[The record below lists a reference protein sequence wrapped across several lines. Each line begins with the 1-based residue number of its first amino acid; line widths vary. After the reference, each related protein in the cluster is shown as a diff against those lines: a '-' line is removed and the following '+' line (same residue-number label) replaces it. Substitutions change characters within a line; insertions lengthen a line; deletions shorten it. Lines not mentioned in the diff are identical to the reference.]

1 MKRKLQNIIKN
12 STSLWTFIVFLLIWQ
27 GVSVSGIIPE
37 YMLPSP
43 MKVISALK
51 TDSALLLGHTGTTL
65 TEAFW
70 GLVCG
75 IILGLITAILMDMC
89 KVLNKILYPII
100 IVSQTIP
107 TIAIAPLLVLWFGY
121 ELTPK
126 IVLITI
132 TTFFP
137 IAVGTYT
144 GLHSVDKDEIQLMKS
159 MGASKLQIYR
169 HIKFPAS
176 RGEFFSGLR
185 ISAAYSVVG
194 AVISEWLGGYNG
206 LGIYMVRVKKSY
218 SFDKMFAVIILISVI
233 SLILMRIVDILKKI
247 CMPWELSENKMEKN
261 I

>member
-12 STSLWTFIVFLLIWQ
+12 STSLWTFIVFLILWQ
-27 GVSVSGIIPE
+27 VVSVSGIIPE

-43 MKVISALK
+43 IKVVSALK
-51 TDSALLLGHTGTTL
+51 TDFLLLLGHTGTTL

-89 KVLNKILYPII
+89 KILNKILYPII

-144 GLHSVDKDEIQLMKS
+144 GLHSVDKDEIQS

-206 LGIYMVRVKKSY
+206 LGVYMVRVKKSY

-233 SLILMRIVDILKKI
+233 SLILMKIVDFLKKI
-247 CMPWELSENKMEKN
+247 SMPWELSENKMEKN

>member
-51 TDSALLLGHTGTTL
+51 TDSALILGHTGTTL
-65 TEAFW
+65 TEAF
-70 GLVCG
+70 
-75 IILGLITAILMDMC
+75 LGLITAVLMDMC

-206 LGIYMVRVKKSY
+206 LGVYMVRVKKSY

>member
-12 STSLWTFIVFLLIWQ
+12 STSLWTFIVFLILWQ
-27 GVSVSGIIPE
+27 VVSVSGIIPE

-43 MKVISALK
+43 IKVVSALK
-51 TDSALLLGHTGTTL
+51 TDFLLLLGHTGTTL

-89 KVLNKILYPII
+89 KILNKILYPII

-169 HIKFPAS
+169 HQEVNS
-176 RGEFFSGLR
+176 SQDLEYL
-185 ISAAYSVVG
+185 
-194 AVISEWLGGYNG
+194 L
-206 LGIYMVRVKKSY
+206 
-218 SFDKMFAVIILISVI
+218 LIQ
-233 SLILMRIVDILKKI
+233 
-247 CMPWELSENKMEKN
+247 
-261 I
+261 

>member
-1 MKRKLQNIIKN
+1 M
-12 STSLWTFIVFLLIWQ
+12 IWQ
-27 GVSVSGIIPE
+27 VVSVSGIIPE

-43 MKVISALK
+43 IKVVSALK
-51 TDSALLLGHTGTTL
+51 TDFLLLLGHTGTTL
-65 TEAFW
+65 T
-70 GLVCG
+70 
-75 IILGLITAILMDMC
+75 
-89 KVLNKILYPII
+89 

-159 MGASKLQIYR
+159 MGASRLQIYR

-206 LGIYMVRVKKSY
+206 LGVYMVRVKKSY

-233 SLILMRIVDILKKI
+233 SLILMKIVDFLKKI
-247 CMPWELSENKMEKN
+247 SMPWELSENKMEKN

>member
-65 TEAFW
+65 TEALW
-70 GLVCG
+70 GLVYG
-75 IILGLITAILMDMC
+75 IILGLITAVLMDMC

-159 MGASKLQIYR
+159 MGATRWRSTT
-169 HIKFPAS
+169 
-176 RGEFFSGLR
+176 
-185 ISAAYSVVG
+185 
-194 AVISEWLGGYNG
+194 
-206 LGIYMVRVKKSY
+206 
-218 SFDKMFAVIILISVI
+218 
-233 SLILMRIVDILKKI
+233 
-247 CMPWELSENKMEKN
+247 
-261 I
+261 

>member
-51 TDSALLLGHTGTTL
+51 TDSALILGHTGTTL

-159 MGASKLQIYR
+159 MGASK
-169 HIKFPAS
+169 
-176 RGEFFSGLR
+176 
-185 ISAAYSVVG
+185 
-194 AVISEWLGGYNG
+194 
-206 LGIYMVRVKKSY
+206 
-218 SFDKMFAVIILISVI
+218 
-233 SLILMRIVDILKKI
+233 
-247 CMPWELSENKMEKN
+247 
-261 I
+261 

>member
-12 STSLWTFIVFLLIWQ
+12 STSLWTSIVFLLIWQ

-51 TDSALLLGHTGTTL
+51 TDSALILGHTGTTL

-75 IILGLITAILMDMC
+75 IILGLITAVLMDMC
-89 KVLNKILYPII
+89 KVI

-107 TIAIAPLLVLWFGY
+107 TIAIAPILVLWFGY

-132 TTFFP
+132 TIFFP

-206 LGIYMVRVKKSY
+206 LGVYMVRVKKSY